1 MEYKIH
7 TVNGEEKLSSIAEK
21 YNTTSEAIKA
31 LNPNMRIVGSFLIGG
46 TFIAH
51 GQQIKIPIRILEQV
65 KVERKQGDTIPEGE
79 FIKQVRYRCNQDN
92 LIIIDGTPNFSCELK
107 TQYLLSTLNNE
118 EQKYLNVKLEDY
130 ITSIQPQGMQ
140 EAFELIKQ
148 IELIRNQII
157 FTQDNLGKISK
168 IHNLGTLENNWKR
181 FLNKEV
187 KNIPF
192 FQELEKRS
200 PDTIQD
206 FIKNGNKEFSSNG
219 ELAEVLD
226 KNLFYHI
233 LLKANLQDN
242 LKEYILNQQSQIF
255 PNIKLQI
262 KVVKSIASEDDLSTT
277 YRVVGTLNKEK
288 LNEKELQKL
297 YIEMYQPLIKFSYTE
312 FDYIYRI
319 TYVIENKTGLLIN
332 ASASLS
338 EQVKNNYETITK
350 FELKKIEL

>member
-7 TVNGEEKLSSIAEK
+7 IVDGEEKLSSIADK
-21 YNTTSEAIKA
+21 YNTTPEAIKA
-31 LNPNMRIVGSFLIGG
+31 LNPHMKTFGGFIGG
-46 TFIAH
+46 TFVSY
-51 GQQIKIPIRILEQV
+51 GQKIKIPIKIQEQV
-65 KVERKQGDTIPEGE
+65 NVERKQGDTIPEGE
-79 FIKQVRYRCNQDN
+79 FIKQARYRCRQDN
-92 LIIIDGTPNFSCELK
+92 LITIDGTPNFSCELK
-107 TQYLLSTLNNE
+107 TQYLFSTLDKE
-118 EQKYLNVKLEDY
+118 EQKYLNVTLEDY

-157 FTQDNLGKISK
+157 FTQDNTGIISK

-200 PDTIQD
+200 SDTIKD
-206 FIKNGNKEFSSNG
+206 FIKNGNKEFSSNR

-233 LLKANLQDN
+233 LLKANLEDD
-242 LKEYILNQQSQIF
+242 LKEYTLNQQSQIF
-255 PNIKLQI
+255 PNIKLQTQI
-262 KVVKSIASEDDLSTT
+262 VKSIATEDDLTTT
-277 YRVVGTLNKEK
+277 YRLVGTLNKEN
-288 LNEKELQKL
+288 LDEKELLRL
-297 YIEMYQPLIKFSYTE
+297 YTEMYQPLIKFSYTE

-338 EQVKNNYETITK
+338 EQIKNNYEIITK
-350 FELKKIEL
+350 FELKMIEL